1 MENSDHATASI
12 NRWKVLSLLPWETL
26 GLGGFALAVWHA
38 LSEKNEFG
46 RWARHEY
53 EGGTTAVGA
62 QAWDQVRQIPW
73 AIGLGLCALSL
84 LVFLVRW
91 GRWQKKEAP
100 ERKGEFKRAWFR
112 GDRVRFP
119 LKRLLLALAAFGA
132 QYFVRGKPDFVDEA
146 SWPLLHDGLGL
157 LGLALAAVAGSALL
171 GWLARKLAIPSNARI
186 DLWLRDLITSTRD
199 QSLAKLGLVKEELT
213 KEEIILI
220 GFTDD
225 MQLIPE
231 GDRWLRKGKDDVIR
245 FTPLSLTILQF
256 TERHLGVYRAVL
268 NFIRDVTLNERT
280 DEFFYKDVVSV
291 TTQRESHA
299 FTLYSVKVDEALQF
313 SLAVS
318 SGDRVTQRLPIGELD
333 RFVSPVSTKAEQA
346 VNNIRQMLREK
357 K

>member
-1 MENSDHATASI
+1 MQAADHATTSI
-12 NRWKVLSLLPWETL
+12 NRWKVLSLLPWGML
-26 GLGGFALAVWHA
+26 ALGGFSLAVWHGLA
-38 LSEKNEFG
+38 EENGFG
-46 RWARHEY
+46 RWMRNQY
-53 EGGTTAVGA
+53 EGGTTATGA
-62 QAWDQVRQIPW
+62 QAWNQVRQIPW
-73 AIGLGLCALSL
+73 AIGLGLVALAL

-91 GRWQKKEAP
+91 TQWQKKEAP

-119 LKRLLLALAAFGA
+119 VRRLLLCLAVYGA
-132 QYFVRGKPDFVDEA
+132 RYAVMKNPDWVSDKAPVEA
-146 SWPLLHDGLGL
+146 GLAQ
-157 LGLALAAVAGSALL
+157 LGLALAVVAGCALV
-171 GWLARKLAIPSNARI
+171 GWLVRRLAIPSDTRI
-186 DLWLRDLITSTRD
+186 DLWLRELIESARD
-199 QSLAKLGLVKEELT
+199 QSLGKLGLVKEELT

-231 GDRWLRKGKDDVIR
+231 GDRWLRKGKDKIIR

-268 NFIRDVTLNERT
+268 NFIRDVQLNERT